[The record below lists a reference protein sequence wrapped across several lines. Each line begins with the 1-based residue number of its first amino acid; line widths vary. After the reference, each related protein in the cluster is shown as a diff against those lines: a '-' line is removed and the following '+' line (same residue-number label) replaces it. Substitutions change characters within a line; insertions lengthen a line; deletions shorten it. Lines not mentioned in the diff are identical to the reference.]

1 MFKLLR
7 YFSIA
12 SALVLMAVTAFL
24 VIAYRHLAVQQVV
37 DQGEA
42 ANVALAQMISNTV
55 WPEIA
60 HHRASIAADRRA
72 DESLR
77 DHPDMAVH
85 RQTILA
91 QIRGLSILK
100 VNIFDLEG
108 MEILS
113 TDASNKIEGQD
124 DGTGFASA
132 RSGTVVSELVNR
144 DTLRRFDRT
153 EMVGLKSVWAAIGK
167 ALMAVESRDV
177 LESYVPVRGSDGE
190 IEGVIEIYDDLSPII
205 QDVKGTQKVVMVTIL
220 SVSILLYGLLL
231 LIARRAAHIIDD
243 QNKEILS
250 VNKELEAFAYV
261 ASHDLQEPL
270 RMVASYCDLLKRRYG
285 NKLDS
290 DADEF
295 IDFAID
301 GAKRMQALID
311 DLLSYSRLGTKGNAF
326 EQTDCQDALDRAL
339 DNLRAAISES
349 GAVVTHDPLP
359 TVKGDGDQ
367 IAQVFQNLISNA
379 IKFRTDKVPRIH
391 VSARM
396 NAPNWRVSVSDNGR
410 GIESQYAE
418 RIFVIFQRLH
428 SRREYPGTGIGLAI
442 CKKVVER
449 HGGRI
454 WMESEPGAGS
464 TFHFTIPT
472 REKLAA

>member
-7 YFSIA
+7 YFSIT
-12 SALVLMAVTAFL
+12 SALVLVAVTAFL
-24 VIAYRHLAVQQVV
+24 VIAYRHLAVQQVI
-37 DQGEA
+37 DQGET
-42 ANVALAQMISNTV
+42 ANMAMAQMISSMF
-55 WPEIA
+55 WPQFADHLARTSAAGLTSEELRA
-60 HHRASIAADRRA
+60 HPETARLRRA
-72 DESLR
+72 
-77 DHPDMAVH
+77 
-85 RQTILA
+85 ILTHN
-91 QIRGLSILK
+91 RGLSTVRIKIINL
-100 VNIFDLEG
+100 DGL
-108 MEILS
+108 EILS
-113 TDASNKIEGQD
+113 TDA
-124 DGTGFASA
+124 TGKMEWHGDRAGFLSA
-132 RSGTVVSELVNR
+132 RAGRVASELVNR
-144 DTLRRFDRT
+144 DTYKRFDQT
-153 EMVGLKSVWAAIGK
+153 EMMGLKYIWATLGK

-177 LESYVPVRGSDGE
+177 LESYIPIRGSDGE
-190 IEGVIEIYDDLSPII
+190 IESVIEIYDDLSPII
-205 QDVKGTQKVVMVTIL
+205 ENVKSTQKVVMITII
-220 SVSILLYGLLL
+220 SASIFLYVILF
-231 LIARRAAHIIDD
+231 LIARRAGNIIAN
-243 QNKEILS
+243 QHEEILS
-250 VNKELEAFAYV
+250 ANKELEAFAYV

-295 IDFAID
+295 IGFAID
-301 GAKRMQALID
+301 GARRMQALID
-311 DLLSYSRLGTKGNAF
+311 DLLSYSRLGTRGKAF
-326 EQTDCQDALDRAL
+326 ERTECQEALDRAL
-339 DNLRAAISES
+339 ANLEAAIAES
-349 GAVVTHDPLP
+349 GAVVTHDRLP
-359 TVKGDGDQ
+359 TVEGDGDQ

-396 NAPNWRVSVSDNGR
+396 KAPNWLVSVSDNGC

-464 TFHFTIPT
+464 TFHFTLPT
-472 REKLAA
+472 QEKLAA